1 VKDPHADSAPHRP
14 GRSPPP
20 AWSLRAL
27 GRDDLPVHFDLNGLR
42 YRMER
47 TIKHDFWAAT
57 GFYTDAAGHRVVLK
71 VGRTI
76 EFAAIPF
83 RPVGRW
89 LCRREMGFFERLA
102 DVPGVPRLLGRVS
115 DTGFV
120 HDYVPG
126 RPLCEFHALGA
137 TFFDDLSR
145 LMGDVHSRGIAY
157 IDSNK
162 SSNILVGDDGR
173 PHLID
178 FQISAHDRAF
188 GGPPWRY
195 LIRRLQAIDTYHIAK
210 HKRRLC
216 PDALTAADR
225 EILKRRTWIVRA
237 HRAITAP
244 YFRFRRAM
252 FSRLKRSGKL
262 LPTGSE

>member
-1 VKDPHADSAPHRP
+1 VER
-14 GRSPPP
+14 RRLPPP

-27 GRDDLPVHFDLNGLR
+27 GRDELPGQFQLDDVCFR
-42 YRMER
+42 IER

-57 GFYTDAAGHRVVLK
+57 GFYRDPFGRRVVLK

-89 LCRREMGFFERLA
+89 LCRREMRFFELLA
-102 DVPGVPRLLGRVS
+102 DVAGVPKVVGQVG

-120 HDYVPG
+120 HDFVPG
-126 RPLCEFHALGA
+126 RPLSEFSNLDAA
-137 TFFDDLSR
+137 YFDDLSR
-145 LMGDVHSRGIAY
+145 LMDQVHQRGIAY

-178 FQISAHDRAF
+178 FQISVDSRAMV
-188 GGPPWRY
+188 GAIWRY
-195 LIRRLQAIDTYHIAK
+195 VVRRLQAIDTYHIAK
-210 HKRRLC
+210 HKKKLC
-216 PDALTAADR
+216 PSALTDADR
-225 EILKRRTWIVRA
+225 EILKRRTWIVRV
-237 HRAITAP
+237 HRTVTAP
-244 YFRFRRAM
+244 YFRLRRAT
-252 FSRLKRSGKL
+252 FNRLRRSGQL